1 LTISDTR
8 SSRDDESGRLLGE
21 LFARAGFRVVEHVI
35 VPDEI
40 DIIQRQIL
48 AFVSRSDI
56 DAVVSNGGTGITPR
70 DCTFEAIAPLLDK
83 TLDGFGEAFRRLSWE
98 QVGARSVLSRALA
111 GSLGGKF
118 VAALP
123 GSPAAVRLAV
133 DALLVPVLAH
143 ATSLLTGRTA
153 HDETP
158 PC

>member
-1 LTISDTR
+1 MIV
-8 SSRDDESGRLLGE
+8 RDE
-21 LFARAGFRVVEHVI
+21 VEAIRHQLQ
-35 VPDEI
+35 E
-40 DIIQRQIL
+40 
-48 AFVSRSDI
+48 FVRRSDI
-56 DAVVSNGGTGITPR
+56 DAVVTNGGTGIASR
-70 DCTFEAIAPLLDK
+70 DCTIEAIAPLLDK
-83 TLDGFGEAFRRLSWE
+83 TLDGFGEAFRRMSWE

-143 ATSLLTGRTA
+143 ATSLLAGRTA
-153 HDETP
+153 HGQTP